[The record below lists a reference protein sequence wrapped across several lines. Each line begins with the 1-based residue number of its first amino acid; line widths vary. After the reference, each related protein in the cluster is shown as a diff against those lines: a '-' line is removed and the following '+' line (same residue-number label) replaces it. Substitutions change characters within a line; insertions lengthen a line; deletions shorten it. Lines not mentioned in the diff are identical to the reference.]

1 MKNKEFVKLYKK
13 ITLIVFSLLTFLLL
27 ILINNN
33 AYAAAVDMTLQKGK
47 LNSSEY
53 YHVEQRDLWK
63 NENVYCIDPNRIVYE
78 GDYKVSASFEVDSKN
93 GKYATSERQGIQAWI
108 LANDGILG
116 YSKYNLTTQTYEQ
129 YLKTSVGQ
137 HLMWMSM
144 GTPCSRIP
152 YKNFTYNGK
161 TWKQWH
167 YYDTDGNDQ
176 GYQGGTLI
184 QEINGVRAWGTLP
197 YSVEDEWSRIVGDP
211 ADSENNPGYLNLL
224 NYFKKRTNIEKKNS
238 DKIKVEYD
246 ISKTDLKGASY
257 SYASEIFSN
266 FDWGKD
272 YIIIGPISFN
282 AATGDWLK
290 NIEIDY
296 TKNGK
301 KYYNQ
306 APSINNDDIKAFEK
320 VKSNGEYNGFD
331 EVTKEELLEIQ
342 ETITSHGY
350 AGILDY
356 GVIYGRDREP
366 EIYLCIKK
374 DAGITSIDN
383 IKITVARGEIK
394 AWWYELKLSGQQT
407 LLYGDGNVTFEN
419 TNLNFKSEPLI
430 PPVQVELNKVDTA
443 KAAVEGAQFSITYS
457 NGLKGET
464 KTVGKDGKITFS
476 QIQPTSPD
484 EFTATITETYTP
496 AGYKPLDKSIVL
508 TFTYDQNNAI
518 WKVTK
523 TSGPSEKVE
532 IGTVSKD
539 SKSGINKIPVTVENK
554 SIIEKLTI
562 LKTSSVGGGKV
573 EKAKFKLTL
582 TNVTSI
588 KNHQIPEAGEVTI
601 IETTNSDGNLVLED
615 IEIKNLNEPVVIT
628 IEEIEAPVGYKKIEG
643 TITVTLKREGNGYNI
658 SETKKDSTVTDD
670 EFKAGKVTLK
680 NHELK
685 LDIKDIPVM
694 NLGGIVWTEKI
705 KTDKTTAEINN
716 QYDGEKTDEAL
727 AGINVILYKD
737 GKKVTDTTSSDGN
750 QKATYTDHKGNKVEV
765 DLAKGEYMF
774 TDITAGDDYYVV
786 FEYDGI
792 KYQAMTNSKEQAY
805 TTDARDT
812 KISEELKRR
821 KFNENTETISGNGK
835 ADESKTNAGWIIK
848 YDLDRDNSTPKK
860 AIYKATYKNE
870 EDMKN
875 DIRQCVEGQTYTY
888 LSKTEDWMG
897 TWNTDGTINKSH
909 YAFNINCGLSKRFFD
924 LSLGTDVKDATVTI
938 NGNQTTYTYDQI
950 LDGKLNEALNRP
962 SSEKKIDYN
971 LYLAYSDYNYR
982 IADYKVPGEG
992 AIENKYDEEALKK
1005 EQIESA
1011 KKDSELEVYVTYRI
1025 ELKNQSTQHDAKVNL
1040 VEYHFDEH
1048 YQYVSIKN
1056 ATAEKDPNA
1065 RVLYITP
1072 DEGIEAGRTL
1082 LPNIEITFKVLPDEN
1097 GNKCV
1102 LGEDYL
1108 NQAEIVSY
1116 TTGGGLVDED
1126 SAPGNAFLDQ
1136 NNVRYEDDTDE
1147 ANGIKIKLKDNAE
1160 RSISGKVFED
1170 SDKNSTQNGEK
1181 QAVNDVI
1188 VQLIEL
1194 VEINNKQYEYIWQ
1207 ETVAGSN
1214 TVKTTDRNGY
1224 PGKIYEYKK
1233 SDDENP
1239 SGKMVEQ
1246 EINGEAGYC
1255 IYVDETNSDGQYKF
1269 VNIIPGNYI
1278 VRFIYGDGRT
1288 YDITENTLKYN
1299 GEDYKSTY
1307 VDYDYNAKWYNDT
1320 SLNGENSKAVDNE
1333 ARRLRVMSYA
1343 VDVDGNKGKTLNALN
1358 NITDTSKQAEIIN
1371 AYKNLKKIG
1380 EAEAVQW
1387 NDVQKDVLAN
1397 TWMCAETLKIKVPVD
1412 PSVLVNENGE
1422 KEEKL
1427 SITENS
1433 TSVKKADSQYKVT
1446 FDNVNLGLME
1456 RPKTKLVLEK
1466 HITGLTIKPVASGV
1480 NLIANATADINDI
1493 LKATQ
1498 GSEIELEGQKD
1509 GLFATKSGRTNRGL
1523 WYLQTDTT
1531 EIAQGA
1537 DAYITY
1543 TYVIKNEGDEDYLN
1557 EDLIALYENDINGY
1571 VNKLS
1576 NLETEVK
1583 NAKKQVTGTAYTNG
1597 TYISNFYYTGHVA
1610 GKDTK
1615 VLASVEQIQEALN
1628 PKVTFVNSTTDFTK
1642 ADRNVGN
1649 KYPYYNRDGELQ
1661 ENNNNIKEI
1670 ITSKEET
1677 SKKLLQTGKTLKE
1690 INDKNEKKDFINNTM
1705 DTSKKLVVSVG
1716 LSASEIENGGVY
1728 DSYIA
1733 QVTHYTN
1740 AAGRR
1745 DESTPA
1751 NLSYVHSEDTRITL
1765 DKYNEE
1771 DEFWA
1776 ETFRITKPTGEDKI
1790 TPVQIAIITISA
1802 VAVLGVGIILIK
1814 KFVLKK

>member
-1 MKNKEFVKLYKK
+1 MKSKEFVKLYKK

-33 AYAAAVDMTLQKGK
+33 AYAAVDMTLQKGK
-47 LNSSEY
+47 LNSSKY

-63 NENVYCIDPNRIVYE
+63 NEYIYCIDPNKIVYE
-78 GDYKVSASFEVDSKN
+78 GDYKVSASFEVDSKK
-93 GKYATSERQGIQAWI
+93 GKYATSDRQGIQAWI
-108 LANDGILG
+108 LANDGIFG

-144 GTPCSRIP
+144 GTPCYRLP
-152 YKNFTYNGK
+152 YKDFTYKGNTYK
-161 TWKQWH
+161 KWY
-167 YYDTDGNDQ
+167 YYDSDGNKKE
-176 GYQGGTLI
+176 YQGGNETYGPL
-184 QEINGVRAWGTLP
+184 WGTMP
-197 YSVEDEWSRIVGDP
+197 YVVEEEWKKIVGDP
-211 ADSENNPGYLNLL
+211 DNIVADMYPGYLNLL
-224 NYFKKRTNIEKKNS
+224 NYFKERKSIKKNNDSKLKVYYDADKSPVDGVSGSSITS
-238 DKIKVEYD
+238 DYD
-246 ISKTDLKGASY
+246 WKEKY
-257 SYASEIFSN
+257 MV
-266 FDWGKD
+266 
-272 YIIIGPISFN
+272 IGPMTFDV
-282 AATGDWLK
+282 ATGDWLK
-290 NIEIDY
+290 DIKIDY
-296 TKNGK
+296 TKNGE

-306 APSINNDDIKAFEK
+306 SITSENTDIIACEK
-320 VKSNGEYNGFD
+320 NVDGGFD
-331 EVTKEELLEIQ
+331 GVTESDFKTREEGTYEN
-342 ETITSHGY
+342 
-350 AGILDY
+350 ILDY
-356 GVIYGRDREP
+356 GCIYGKYKQP
-366 EIYLCIKK
+366 EVYILIKK

-383 IKITVARGEIK
+383 IKITVGRGEIK

-430 PPVQVELNKVDTA
+430 PPVNLTLNKVNSLDL
-443 KAAVEGAQFSITYS
+443 EGNELYNIPNIPFNIKFEQDGKEIYNKDVT
-457 NGLKGET
+457 T
-464 KTVGKDGKITFS
+464 GKDGKIKIENVMPKNKNDITV
-476 QIQPTSPD
+476 
-484 EFTATITETYTP
+484 TITEKKDIDGD
-496 AGYKPLDKSIVL
+496 GYKVLSEPLVITLQCSDDGTYWKEKDGAGKLAGGEKYVVNYNTNATIGL
-508 TFTYDQNNAI
+508 TV
-518 WKVTK
+518 KL
-523 TSGPSEKVE
+523 
-532 IGTVSKD
+532 
-539 SKSGINKIPVTVENK
+539 ENK
-554 SIIEKLTI
+554 SIIEKLTL

-582 TNVTSI
+582 TNVASI

-643 TITVTLKREGNGYNI
+643 KITVTLKRKGNTYTI
-658 SETKKDSTVTDD
+658 HKAEKEDTVTED
-670 EFKAGKVTLK
+670 EFKAGEVTLI
-680 NHELK
+680 NHELV
-685 LDIKDIPVM
+685 LNIKDIPIM

-727 AGINVILYKD
+727 AGIKVNLYKH

-750 QKATYTDHKGNKVEV
+750 KKAIYTDHKGNKVEV

-821 KFNENTETISGNGK
+821 EFNENTETISGNGK

-848 YDLDRDNSTPKK
+848 YNLDTDSTPNK

-875 DIRQCVEGQTYTY
+875 DIRQYVEGKTYTY

-950 LDGKLNEALNRP
+950 LDGKLDEALNRP
-962 SSEKKIDYN
+962 SSEKNIDYN
-971 LYLAYSDYNYR
+971 LYLAYSDYYYR
-982 IADYKVPGEG
+982 IDDYKVPGEG
-992 AIENKYDEEALKK
+992 SIKNKYDAEALNK
-1005 EQIESA
+1005 EQIDSA

-1040 VEYHFDEH
+1040 VEYHYDDKYAFLDENNKN
-1048 YQYVSIKN
+1048 IKLTEGTN
-1056 ATAEKDPNA
+1056 LEN
-1065 RVLYITP
+1065 RVLMIDTS
-1072 DEGIEAGRTL
+1072 DLQINGGETKSLEL
-1082 LPNIEITFKVLPDEN
+1082 TFKVLPGKN

-1126 SAPGNAFLDQ
+1126 SAPGNAFLEE
-1136 NNVRYEDDTDE
+1136 NKVRYEDDTDE
-1147 ANGIKIKLKDNAE
+1147 ANGIQINRKEENKG

-1170 SDKNSTQNGEK
+1170 SNKDGTIKNAKKENENG
-1181 QAVNDVI
+1181 VNDVI

-1194 VEINNKQYEYIWQ
+1194 VEIDGKQYEYIWQ

-1214 TVKTTDRNGY
+1214 AVKTTARNGY
-1224 PGKIYEYKK
+1224 VGESYTVENEAGEYKFT
-1233 SDDENP
+1233 
-1239 SGKMVEQ
+1239 Q
-1246 EINGEAGYC
+1246 R
-1255 IYVDETNSDGQYKF
+1255 
-1269 VNIIPGNYI
+1269 IIPGNYI
-1278 VRFIYGDGRT
+1278 VRFIYGDGST
-1288 YDITENTLKYN
+1288 YDITKNTLKYN

-1307 VDYDYNAKWYNDT
+1307 VDYNYNAEWYNDT
-1320 SLNGENSKAVDNE
+1320 SLNGDNSKAVDNE
-1333 ARRLRVMSYA
+1333 ARRLKVMSYA
-1343 VDVDGNKGKTLNALN
+1343 VDVDGTKGAELALLSKPIGTNNNKL
-1358 NITDTSKQAEIIN
+1358 
-1371 AYKNLKKIG
+1371 
-1380 EAEAVQW
+1380 
-1387 NDVQKDVLAN
+1387 KDVLDN
-1397 TWMCAETLKIKVPVD
+1397 TWMCAETLKIKMPVD
-1412 PSVLVNENGE
+1412 TDIKDNTSDTTEVGNG
-1422 KEEKL
+1422 
-1427 SITENS
+1427 SSPTISNTQFN
-1433 TSVKKADSQYKVT
+1433 
-1446 FDNVNLGLME
+1446 NVNFGLME

-1466 HITGLTIKPVASGV
+1466 HITGLTVKPVASGV
-1480 NLIANATADINDI
+1480 NLIANATADINKI
-1493 LKATQ
+1493 LDQ
-1498 GSEIELEGQKD
+1498 GEGDQIQLEGQRD
-1509 GLFATKSGRTNRGL
+1509 GLSATKSGRTNRGL

-1531 EIAQGA
+1531 ELAQGA

-1543 TYVIKNEGDEDYLN
+1543 TYVIRNEGDIDYLSASLIEKYG
-1557 EDLIALYENDINGY
+1557 EDKDGSYKAY
-1571 VNKLS
+1571 
-1576 NLETEVK
+1576 LETLEGIVK
-1583 NAKKQVTGTAYTNG
+1583 EQIKSKGFTKGEYLSGSYYRKNDNAFTPTLVQ
-1597 TYISNFYYTGHVA
+1597 
-1610 GKDTK
+1610 
-1615 VLASVEQIQEALN
+1615 ASVEKLQEALN
-1628 PKVTFVNSTTDFTK
+1628 PKVKFVNSTTDFSKT
-1642 ADRNVGN
+1642 DRNSNIKYAYYDTNGN
-1649 KYPYYNRDGELQ
+1649 MQ
-1661 ENNNNIKEI
+1661 ENDSSINEI
-1670 ITSKEET
+1670 ITSTKG
-1677 SKKLLQTGKTLKE
+1677 TGKMEL
-1690 INDKNEKKDFINNTM
+1690 NGR

-1745 DESTPA
+1745 DQSTPA
-1751 NLSYVHSEDTRITL
+1751 NLSYVHSEDTGITL

>member
-1 MKNKEFVKLYKK
+1 MIIKYNHITKKRLILLVILMALILMPSIKSYAASTTNTTINKNNTYTNGSKYTAVCKDLAENSDLYCVEESQTKPWGNNPQQVVTYECIGSVDVDTRRKSNIVKKTGKCTAITNDECLKIAYALATKSKYYSAYKK
-13 ITLIVFSLLTFLLL
+13 MIEDNFDFNTYKGSYQFPDYHRAIAKNPWSAIIWDLHGASKLQGAEKYIEILSYFEPKGYGSIGALVGISAVIADVEENALTMEE
-27 ILINNN
+27 INARTEIKEIQTTVKTYYNIEEEN
-33 AYAAAVDMTLQKGK
+33 QNLANKIKELPNKSK
-47 LNSSEY
+47 PSEY
-53 YHVEQRDLWK
+53 
-63 NENVYCIDPNRIVYE
+63 IVIGPYKYE
-78 GDYKVSASFEVDSKN
+78 ASKGDYISNIQVKKN
-93 GKYATSERQGIQAWI
+93 GQNNYEEIHESIINPSKI
-108 LANDGILG
+108 LVL
-116 YSKYNLTTQTYEQ
+116 SKQL
-129 YLKTSVGQ
+129 
-137 HLMWMSM
+137 
-144 GTPCSRIP
+144 
-152 YKNFTYNGK
+152 
-161 TWKQWH
+161 
-167 YYDTDGNDQ
+167 
-176 GYQGGTLI
+176 
-184 QEINGVRAWGTLP
+184 
-197 YSVEDEWSRIVGDP
+197 
-211 ADSENNPGYLNLL
+211 
-224 NYFKKRTNIEKKNS
+224 
-238 DKIKVEYD
+238 
-246 ISKTDLKGASY
+246 
-257 SYASEIFSN
+257 
-266 FDWGKD
+266 
-272 YIIIGPISFN
+272 
-282 AATGDWLK
+282 
-290 NIEIDY
+290 
-296 TKNGK
+296 
-301 KYYNQ
+301 
-306 APSINNDDIKAFEK
+306 
-320 VKSNGEYNGFD
+320 NGEY
-331 EVTKEELLEIQ
+331 K
-342 ETITSHGY
+342 ITYSDTEKRIGY
-350 AGILDY
+350 DIL
-356 GVIYGRDREP
+356 P
-366 EIYLCIKK
+366 EFYVLVKK
-374 DAGITSIDN
+374 DSNIRSIDDLKVTIGRKN
-383 IKITVARGEIK
+383 YEAK
-394 AWWYELKLSGQQT
+394 WYYFKGTNPSQALMTGNGKLHEDTKS
-407 LLYGDGNVTFEN
+407 
-419 TNLNFKSEPLI
+419 LNYKVNLI
-430 PPVQVELNKVDTA
+430 PPVQVELDKVDTA
-443 KAAVEGAQFSITYS
+443 GDAVEGAKFSIEYS

-464 KTVGKDGKITFS
+464 KAVGKDGKIVFS
-476 QIQPTSPD
+476 QVQPTSPD
-484 EFTATITETYTP
+484 EFTATITETFTP
-496 AGYKPLDKSIVL
+496 AGYKKLEKPIVL
-508 TFTYDQNNAI
+508 KFTYDQNKAV
-518 WKVTK
+518 WKVEK
-523 TSGPSEKVE
+523 ISGPDEKIT
-532 IGTVSKD
+532 IGTVTKD

-554 SIIEKLTI
+554 SIIEKLTL

-573 EKAKFKLTL
+573 EGAKFKLTL
-582 TNVTSI
+582 TNIASI
-588 KNHQIPEAGEVTI
+588 KGYKIPTTGTPTI
-601 IETTNSDGNLVLED
+601 IVTTDENGNIVLED
-615 IEIKNLNEPVVIT
+615 IEIADLSKDIVIT
-628 IEEIEAPVGYKKIEG
+628 MEETEAPVGYKKIEG
-643 TITVTLKREGNGYNI
+643 KITVTLKRKGNTYTIHKAEKEN
-658 SETKKDSTVTDD
+658 TVTDD
-670 EFKAGKVTLK
+670 EFKAGEVTLI
-680 NHELK
+680 NHELV
-685 LDIKDIPVM
+685 LNIEDIPIM

-705 KTDKTTAEINN
+705 QTDKTTAEINN

-750 QKATYTDHKGNKVEV
+750 KKAIYTDHKGNKVEV

-805 TTDARDT
+805 MPEKGEKQIRDT
-812 KISEELKRR
+812 KISKETNRGN
-821 KFNENTETISGNGK
+821 FNNNTETISGNGK
-835 ADESKTNAGWIIK
+835 VDESKTNAGWIIK
-848 YDLDRDNSTPKK
+848 YDLDRDSTPKK

-875 DIRQCVEGQTYTY
+875 DIRQYVEGQTYTY

-962 SSEKKIDYN
+962 SSDKNINYN
-971 LYLAYSDYNYR
+971 LYLAVSDYNYR
-982 IADYKVPGEG
+982 IGDYKVPGEG
-992 AIENKYDEEALKK
+992 SIENKYDAEALNK
-1005 EQIESA
+1005 EQIDSA
-1011 KKDSELEVYVTYRI
+1011 KKDSELELYVTYRI

-1147 ANGIKIKLKDNAE
+1147 ANGIQINIKEENKE
-1160 RSISGKVFED
+1160 RSISGKVFNTE
-1170 SDKNSTQNGEK
+1170 NNNNG
-1181 QAVNDVI
+1181 VNDVI

-1224 PGKIYEYKK
+1224 TGKSYSFESDDNKNKAGEYKFTQ
-1233 SDDENP
+1233 
-1239 SGKMVEQ
+1239 G
-1246 EINGEAGYC
+1246 
-1255 IYVDETNSDGQYKF
+1255 
-1269 VNIIPGNYI
+1269 IIPGNYI
-1278 VRFIYGDGRT
+1278 VRFIYGDGST
-1288 YDITENTLKYN
+1288 YDIKENTLKYN

-1307 VDYDYNAKWYNDT
+1307 VDYNYNAPWYNNT
-1320 SLNGENSKAVDNE
+1320 SLNGDNSKAVDNE
-1333 ARRLRVMSYA
+1333 ARRLKVMSYA
-1343 VDVDGNKGKTLNALN
+1343 VDVNGERGAELALLSKS
-1358 NITDTSKQAEIIN
+1358 IGTDDEK
-1371 AYKNLKKIG
+1371 LK
-1380 EAEAVQW
+1380 AV
-1387 NDVQKDVLAN
+1387 LEN

-1412 PSVLVNENGE
+1412 TDIKENVSNDSTVDNGNDPS
-1422 KEEKL
+1422 
-1427 SITENS
+1427 TEN
-1433 TSVKKADSQYKVT
+1433 TQ
-1446 FDNVNLGLME
+1446 FNNVNFGLME

-1480 NLIANATADINDI
+1480 NLIANATADINKI
-1493 LKATQ
+1493 LEQ
-1498 GSEIELEGQKD
+1498 GEGDQIQLEGQKD
-1509 GLFATKSGRTNRGL
+1509 GLFAQKSGRTNRGS

-1531 EIAQGA
+1531 ELAQGA

-1583 NAKKQVTGTAYTNG
+1583 NAKKQVTAYTNG
-1597 TYISNFYYTGHVA
+1597 TYISNFYYTGHA
-1610 GKDTK
+1610 TGKDKK

-1628 PKVTFVNSTTDFTK
+1628 PKVKFVNSTTDFSKT
-1642 ADRNVGN
+1642 DRDPSIRYAYYDVEGN
-1649 KYPYYNRDGELQ
+1649 KE
-1661 ENNNNIKEI
+1661 ENNANIKEI
-1670 ITSKEET
+1670 ITITQGTKT
-1677 SKKLLQTGKTLKE
+1677 KKLLQTGETLGTTTSDKNKF
-1690 INDKNEKKDFINNTM
+1690 INDTM

-1745 DESTPA
+1745 DQSTPA
-1751 NLSYVHSEDTRITL
+1751 NLSYVHSEDKTKTL
-1765 DKYNEE
+1765 ATYNEE

-1776 ETFRITKPTGEDKI
+1776 ERFTITKPTGEDKI

>member
-1 MKNKEFVKLYKK
+1 MIIKYNHITKK
-13 ITLIVFSLLTFLLL
+13 RL
-27 ILINNN
+27 ILLVILM
-33 AYAAAVDMTLQKGK
+33 ALILMPSIKSYAASTT
-47 LNSSEY
+47 NTTIN
-53 YHVEQRDLWK
+53 K
-63 NENVYCIDPNRIVYE
+63 NNTYT
-78 GDYKVSASFEVDSKN
+78 N
-93 GKYATSERQGIQAWI
+93 G
-108 LANDGILG
+108 
-116 YSKYNLTTQTYEQ
+116 SKYTAVCKDLAENSDLYCVEESQT
-129 YLKTSVGQ
+129 KP
-137 HLMWMSM
+137 W
-144 GTPCSRIP
+144 
-152 YKNFTYNGK
+152 
-161 TWKQWH
+161 
-167 YYDTDGNDQ
+167 
-176 GYQGGTLI
+176 
-184 QEINGVRAWGTLP
+184 
-197 YSVEDEWSRIVGDP
+197 
-211 ADSENNPGYLNLL
+211 ENNPQQVVTYECIGSVDVDTRRKSNIVKKTGKCTAITNDECLKIAYALATKSKYYSTVKKMIEDNFDFNTYKGSYQFPDYHRAIAKNPWSAIIWDLHGASKLQGAEKYIEILSYFEPKGYGSIGALVGISAVIADVEENALTMEEI
-224 NYFKKRTNIEKKNS
+224 NARTEIKEIQTTVKTYYNIEEENQNLANKIKELPNKSKPSEYIVIGPYKYEASKGDYISNIQVKKNGQNNYEEIHES
-238 DKIKVEYD
+238 IINPSKILVL
-246 ISKTDLKGASY
+246 SKQL
-257 SYASEIFSN
+257 
-266 FDWGKD
+266 
-272 YIIIGPISFN
+272 
-282 AATGDWLK
+282 
-290 NIEIDY
+290 
-296 TKNGK
+296 
-301 KYYNQ
+301 
-306 APSINNDDIKAFEK
+306 
-320 VKSNGEYNGFD
+320 NGEY
-331 EVTKEELLEIQ
+331 K
-342 ETITSHGY
+342 ITYSDTEKRIGY
-350 AGILDY
+350 DIL
-356 GVIYGRDREP
+356 P
-366 EIYLCIKK
+366 EFYVLVKK
-374 DAGITSIDN
+374 DSNIRSIDDLKVTIGRKN
-383 IKITVARGEIK
+383 YEAK
-394 AWWYELKLSGQQT
+394 WYYFKGTNPSQALMTGNGKLHEDTKS
-407 LLYGDGNVTFEN
+407 
-419 TNLNFKSEPLI
+419 LNYKVNLI
-430 PPVQVELNKVDTA
+430 PPVQVELDKVDTA
-443 KAAVEGAQFSITYS
+443 GDAVEGAKFSIEYS

-464 KTVGKDGKITFS
+464 KAVGKDGKIVFS
-476 QIQPTSPD
+476 QVQPTSPD
-484 EFTATITETYTP
+484 EFTATITETFTP
-496 AGYKPLDKSIVL
+496 AGYKKLEKPIVL
-508 TFTYDQNNAI
+508 KFTYDQNKAV
-518 WKVTK
+518 WKVEK
-523 TSGPSEKVE
+523 ISGPDEKIT
-532 IGTVSKD
+532 IGTVTKD

-554 SIIEKLTI
+554 SIIEKLTL

-573 EKAKFKLTL
+573 EGAKFKLTL
-582 TNVTSI
+582 TNIASI
-588 KNHQIPEAGEVTI
+588 KGYKIPTTGTPTI
-601 IETTNSDGNLVLED
+601 IVTTDKNGNIVLED
-615 IEIKNLNEPVVIT
+615 IEIADLSKDIVIT
-628 IEEIEAPVGYKKIEG
+628 VEETEAPVGYKKIEG
-643 TITVTLKREGNGYNI
+643 KITVTLKRKGNTYTI
-658 SETKKDSTVTDD
+658 HKAEKEDTVTED
-670 EFKAGKVTLK
+670 EFKAGEVTLI
-680 NHELK
+680 NHELV
-685 LDIKDIPVM
+685 LNIKDIPIM

-727 AGINVILYKD
+727 AGIKVNLYKH

-750 QKATYTDHKGNKVEV
+750 KKAIYTDHKGNKVEV

-821 KFNENTETISGNGK
+821 EFNENTETISGNGK

-848 YDLDRDNSTPKK
+848 YNLDTDSTPNK

-875 DIRQCVEGQTYTY
+875 DIRQYVEGKTYTY

-950 LDGKLNEALNRP
+950 LDGKLDEALNRP
-962 SSEKKIDYN
+962 SSEKNIDYN
-971 LYLAYSDYNYR
+971 LYLAYSDYYYR
-982 IADYKVPGEG
+982 IDDYKVPGEG
-992 AIENKYDEEALKK
+992 SIENKYDAEALNK
-1005 EQIESA
+1005 EQIDSA

-1082 LPNIEITFKVLPDEN
+1082 LPNIEITFKVLPDGK

-1108 NQAEIVSY
+1108 NQAEIISY

-1126 SAPGNAFLDQ
+1126 SAPGNAFLEE
-1136 NNVRYEDDTDE
+1136 NKIRYEDDTDE
-1147 ANGIKIKLKDNAE
+1147 ANGIQIKLKDNAE
-1160 RSISGKVFED
+1160 RSISGKVFDTEN
-1170 SDKNSTQNGEK
+1170 NS
-1181 QAVNDVI
+1181 VNDVI

-1224 PGKIYEYKK
+1224 PGKSYSFTDDNKNKAGEYKFTQ
-1233 SDDENP
+1233 
-1239 SGKMVEQ
+1239 G
-1246 EINGEAGYC
+1246 
-1255 IYVDETNSDGQYKF
+1255 
-1269 VNIIPGNYI
+1269 IIPGNYI
-1278 VRFIYGDGRT
+1278 VRFIYGDGSA
-1288 YDITENTLKYN
+1288 YEITENTLKYN

-1307 VDYDYNAKWYNDT
+1307 VDYNYNAEWYNNI
-1320 SLNGENSKAVDNE
+1320 SLDGEKSKAVDNE
-1333 ARRLRVMSYA
+1333 ARRLKVMSYA
-1343 VDVDGNKGKTLNALN
+1343 VDVDGTKGAELALLSKPIGTNNNKL
-1358 NITDTSKQAEIIN
+1358 
-1371 AYKNLKKIG
+1371 
-1380 EAEAVQW
+1380 
-1387 NDVQKDVLAN
+1387 KDVLDN
-1397 TWMCAETLKIKVPVD
+1397 TWMCAETLKIKMPVD
-1412 PSVLVNENGE
+1412 TDIKENVSNDSTVDNGNAPS
-1422 KEEKL
+1422 
-1427 SITENS
+1427 TEN
-1433 TSVKKADSQYKVT
+1433 TQ
-1446 FDNVNLGLME
+1446 FNNVNLGLME

-1498 GSEIELEGQKD
+1498 GSEIELKGQKD

-1531 EIAQGA
+1531 ELAQGA

-1543 TYVIKNEGDEDYLN
+1543 TYVIKNEGDDDYLN
-1557 EDLIALYENDINGY
+1557 EDLIAFYINDINGY

-1576 NLETEVK
+1576 DLGTEVK

-1597 TYISNFYYTGHVA
+1597 TYISNFYYTGHA
-1610 GKDTK
+1610 TGKDKK
-1615 VLASVEQIQEALN
+1615 VLASVEELQESLN
-1628 PKVTFVNSTTDFTK
+1628 PKVKFLNSTTDFSKT
-1642 ADRNVGN
+1642 DRNSNIKYAYYDTNGN
-1649 KYPYYNRDGELQ
+1649 MQ
-1661 ENNNNIKEI
+1661 ENDSSINEI
-1670 ITSKEET
+1670 ITST
-1677 SKKLLQTGKTLKE
+1677 TGTGKMEL
-1690 INDKNEKKDFINNTM
+1690 NGR

-1745 DESTPA
+1745 DQSTPA
-1751 NLSYVHSEDTRITL
+1751 NLSYVHSEDTGITL